1 MRASPIDVVADLYL
15 EAIDRLGRT
24 SIAVD
29 LARAHMLYG
38 EWLRRDR
45 QLRDARN
52 ELRIA
57 YEMFTAFGMEAFA
70 ERTVSS
76 YAQRVNGFRRQRQE
90 RSTSSLHRSY
100 TLPATPQKQVQQRD
114 RCPALQ
120 QPSTV
125 EYHLH
130 KAFRKLDVKRTQL
143 AQCKL

>member
-57 YEMFTAFGMEAFA
+57 YEMFTAFRMEAFA

-76 YAQRVNGFRRQRQE
+76 YASG
-90 RSTSSLHRSY
+90 
-100 TLPATPQKQVQQRD
+100 
-114 RCPALQ
+114 
-120 QPSTV
+120 
-125 EYHLH
+125 
-130 KAFRKLDVKRTQL
+130 
-143 AQCKL
+143 

>member
-57 YEMFTAFGMEAFA
+57 YEMFTVFRMEAFA

-100 TLPATPQKQVQQRD
+100 TLPATPQKASPTKRSLPCSSAAQHGRI
-114 RCPALQ
+114 
-120 QPSTV
+120 PSPQSV
-125 EYHLH
+125 PE
-130 KAFRKLDVKRTQL
+130 A
-143 AQCKL
+143 